1 MKRYYFIS
9 DDMDALGRVEARLRN
24 HGIIKPQ
31 IQLLSK
37 DETTVAGHEPFHV
50 IAPALKQ
57 DIAHGM
63 LINTLFG
70 ALAGVLILAIGYI
83 TRLPDSYGWI
93 PFCLLATAIFAFVT
107 WSSGFYGFQV
117 SQKDFHR
124 LKKDLEDGKYIFI
137 VDVDSS
143 QQEIIRQMEYE
154 NPYLIDAGTGS
165 VSPRWISM
173 GKNNVRDGSSTT
185 FPYL

>member
-9 DDMDALGRVEARLRN
+9 DDMDALGRVVARLKN

-37 DETTVAGHEPFHV
+37 DDMAVAGHEAFHV
-50 IAPALKQ
+50 ITPVLKQ

-63 LINTLFG
+63 LINALFA
-70 ALAGVLILAIGYI
+70 ALAGILILAIGYV
-83 TRLPDSYGWI
+83 TRLPDSYSWI
-93 PFCLLATAIFAFVT
+93 PFYLLATTIFALVM
-107 WSSGFYGFQV
+107 WSGGAYGLQV
-117 SQKDFHR
+117 SQNDFRR
-124 LKKDLEDGKYIFI
+124 LRKDLDDGKYIFI
-137 VDVDSS
+137 IDVDSS

-165 VSPRWISM
+165 VTPRWISM
-173 GKNNVRDGSSTT
+173 GKKNVRDGSTTT
-185 FPYL
+185 FP

>member
-9 DDMDALGRVEARLRN
+9 DDMNALGRVEAKLMN

-31 IQLLSK
+31 IQVLSK
-37 DETTVAGHEPFHV
+37 EDMADASHEPFHV

-83 TRLPDSYGWI
+83 TRLPDFYSWI
-93 PFCLLATAIFAFVT
+93 PFYLFATAIFAFVT
-107 WSSGFYGFQV
+107 WGGGFYGFQV

-124 LKKDLEDGKYIFI
+124 LRKDLDDGKYIFI

-165 VSPRWISM
+165 VSPRWISI
-173 GKNNVRDGSSTT
+173 GQKNVRDGSTTT
-185 FPYL
+185 FP

>member
-9 DDMDALGRVEARLRN
+9 DDMDALGRVVARLKN

-37 DETTVAGHEPFHV
+37 DDMAVAGHEAFHV
-50 IAPALKQ
+50 ITPVLKQ

-63 LINTLFG
+63 LINTLFA
-70 ALAGVLILAIGYI
+70 ALAGVLILAIGYV
-83 TRLPDSYGWI
+83 TRLPDSYSWI
-93 PFCLLATAIFAFVT
+93 PFYLLATTIFALVM
-107 WSSGFYGFQV
+107 WSGGAYGLQV
-117 SQKDFHR
+117 SQNDFRR
-124 LKKDLEDGKYIFI
+124 LRKDLDDGKYIFI
-137 VDVDSS
+137 IDVDSS

-165 VSPRWISM
+165 VTPRWISM
-173 GKNNVRDGSSTT
+173 GKKNVRDGSTTT
-185 FPYL
+185 FP

>member
-1 MKRYYFIS
+1 MGG
-9 DDMDALGRVEARLRN
+9 LGRLEARLRS

-37 DETTVAGHEPFHV
+37 DDKAIAGHEPFHA
-50 IAPALKQ
+50 IAPVLKQ

-70 ALAGVLILAIGYI
+70 ALAGVLILAIGYV
-83 TRLPDSYGWI
+83 TRLPDAYSWI
-93 PFCLLATAIFAFVT
+93 PFYLLATAIFVFVT
-107 WSSGFYGFQV
+107 WSGARYGFQV
-117 SQKDFHR
+117 SQKDFRR
-124 LKKDLEDGKYIFI
+124 LRKDLDDGKYIFI
-137 VDVDSS
+137 VDVDTS

-165 VSPRWISM
+165 VSPRWLSM
-173 GKNNVRDGSSTT
+173 GEKNVRDGSTTT
-185 FPYL
+185 FP